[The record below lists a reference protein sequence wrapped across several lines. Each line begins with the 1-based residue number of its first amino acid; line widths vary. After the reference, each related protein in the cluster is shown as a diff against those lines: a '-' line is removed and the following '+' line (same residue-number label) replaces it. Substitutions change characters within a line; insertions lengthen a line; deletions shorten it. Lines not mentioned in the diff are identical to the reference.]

1 MYTFLKRLQSCKA
14 QLSKQQFKTIRG
26 QALSGDIGGAEKG
39 LNRILRRK

>member
-1 MYTFLKRLQSCKA
+1 MHTFLKRLKSCKA

-26 QALSGDIGGAEKG
+26 QALSGDVAAAEKG